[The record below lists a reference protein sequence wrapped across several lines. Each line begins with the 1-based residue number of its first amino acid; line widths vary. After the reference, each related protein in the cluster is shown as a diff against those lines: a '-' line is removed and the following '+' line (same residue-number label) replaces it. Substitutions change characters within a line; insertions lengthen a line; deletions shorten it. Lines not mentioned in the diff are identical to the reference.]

1 MNNLTRFAW
10 RPVLLAFLGAA
21 LGAASAVHQSPPGAA
36 ERPRVAIR
44 AIAATPSV
52 ARQAKDEGSAD
63 ALLQIE
69 QGADPQLMDA
79 LAGTGR
85 FDLVARA
92 DLPSVLKEQ
101 DLAQS
106 GNVSILDPQAARAYQ
121 LAVETIPRGIDSS
134 WAEHAKAAAYKVRDA
149 QAQMRILRDTSGPTA
164 ASRAGLGVYRTS
176 PAYRAPY

>member
-21 LGAASAVHQSPPGAA
+21 LGAASAAHQSPPGAA

-52 ARQAKDEGSAD
+52 AKQAKDEGSAD

-85 FDLVARA
+85 FDTLLGSVAQQVVAKSHRPVLVV
-92 DLPSVLKEQ
+92 PS
-101 DLAQS
+101 
-106 GNVSILDPQAARAYQ
+106 
-121 LAVETIPRGIDSS
+121 PR
-134 WAEHAKAAAYKVRDA
+134 E
-149 QAQMRILRDTSGPTA
+149 
-164 ASRAGLGVYRTS
+164 
-176 PAYRAPY
+176 